1 MITIKKTKEQQGTTL
16 IEVAAILPLLFWL
29 TFGMIDFGRY
39 LYAISTIQSAAQ
51 EGARVGLGKDGI
63 VDLVGAAQAAQ
74 KYAGAL
80 NGTEIAISV
89 QQPTVAT
96 IEVALTYQFEFITP
110 LPTSLFPDNQVEI
123 HGAATMV
130 IY

>member
-1 MITIKKTKEQQGTTL
+1 MVTVSKTKEEKGTTL
-16 IEVAAILPLLFWL
+16 IEVAAVLPLLFWL

-39 LYAISTIQSAAQ
+39 LYAINTIQSAAQ

-63 VDLVGAAQAAQ
+63 VDLAGAERAAQA
-74 KYAGAL
+74 YTITL
-80 NGTEIAISV
+80 NSPEVEITV
-89 QQPTVAT
+89 RQPTVET

-110 LPTSLFPDNQVEI
+110 LPTSLFPNNQVEI